1 MRPRNRN
8 ASPIS
13 RASRAPLR
21 HRRATSWEF
30 HSRSSML
37 SGCETAAAG
46 WPLFP
51 SSVELDSSLFDGAL
65 DLVPGADLGPGARG
79 GGSLSVFS
87 DLFSLPPLLG
97 AEGGGRSDVSWDP
110 FGLFPGLDAH
120 SSIAWPAGDA
130 PWEGADSV
138 EAAGPGHAPI
148 VPSPLYLVDDAAA
161 AAPGPAA
168 AAPGPGAAAAATV
181 ASPMACKAVRRRVMK
196 VLDDGGR
203 SESYACMCR
212 VCDINCV
219 CVCAFRVCVLCVCMS
234 QTSCQAM
241 CLVRAHARTKWQVA
255 RTTCIIQ
262 RVQNAQST

>member
-1 MRPRNRN
+1 MIWTFD
-8 ASPIS
+8 ASTKQKCVAHQS
-13 RASRAPLR
+13 RITR
-21 HRRATSWEF
+21 TSSPSKGHKLGI

-37 SGCETAAAG
+37 SGCKPAAAG

-51 SSVELDSSLFDGAL
+51 STVELDSSLFDGAL

-161 AAPGPAA
+161 PGPAA

-212 VCDINCV
+212 VCDTNCV
-219 CVCAFRVCVLCVCMS
+219 CVCL
-234 QTSCQAM
+234 
-241 CLVRAHARTKWQVA
+241 
-255 RTTCIIQ
+255 
-262 RVQNAQST
+262 